1 MIERNQYLK
10 DREFSVTDKL
20 SATDGK
26 RYNTRIFTEDGIY
39 EVTML
44 AKTEKA
50 KEFRVW
56 VKNYQKTLDKIVAT

>member
-1 MIERNQYLK
+1 MIERNPYLE

-39 EVTML
+39 EVTIL